1 MRAEPEERVAAL
13 RAEVPHAGLQAWGLA
28 GRALSAIRYRFF
40 LFAGLIPYLL
50 GAAWAYGRQ
59 GAFDA
64 GRFALGLLG
73 VFFAIVGVECFNEYF
88 DSRLGTDRVFN
99 PNDEPPVRDAVL
111 YAGCAAFACAAA
123 TGALLLARA
132 GWPVAVC
139 AAFGGVAAVF
149 YVGPP
154 FRWAYL
160 GLGETVIGLS
170 YGPAMTLGS
179 ALLHTRAL
187 NGEALR
193 VSLVPGLLVMSLAV
207 VNNIPDF
214 HQDRLVGKRNL
225 VVRWDRRAGV
235 VIYGALA
242 LGALALTASLPF
254 GWVVALAALPLT
266 ARGIRRGL
274 TTHDTP
280 VAFIPAVRAMVLTY
294 LAVSAAL
301 IVLVLR

>member
-1 MRAEPEERVAAL
+1 MRVEI
-13 RAEVPHAGLQAWGLA
+13 PHAGLQRLGLA
-28 GRALSAIRYRFF
+28 GKALSAIRYRFF

-50 GAAWAYGRQ
+50 GAAWAYGQ
-59 GAFDA
+59 AHAFDPA
-64 GRFALGLLG
+64 RFALGLLG

-99 PNDEPPVRDAVL
+99 PNDEPPVSDVVL

-123 TGALLLARA
+123 MGAWLLVHG
-132 GWPVAVC
+132 GWPVAAC
-139 AAFGGVAAVF
+139 AAVGGLAALF

-179 ALLHTRAL
+179 ALLHTRAV
-187 NGEALR
+187 NAQAVV

-225 VVRWDRRAGV
+225 VVRWGRRGGV

-242 LGALALTASLPF
+242 LLALAMTALLSH
-254 GWVVALAALPLT
+254 GWVVTLAALPVAVT
-266 ARGIRRGL
+266 GIRRGL
-274 TTHDTP
+274 QTHDTP
-280 VAFIPAVRAMVLTY
+280 VAFIPAVRAMVATY
-294 LAVSAAL
+294 LGVSSAVIA
-301 IVLVLR
+301 LVLLP